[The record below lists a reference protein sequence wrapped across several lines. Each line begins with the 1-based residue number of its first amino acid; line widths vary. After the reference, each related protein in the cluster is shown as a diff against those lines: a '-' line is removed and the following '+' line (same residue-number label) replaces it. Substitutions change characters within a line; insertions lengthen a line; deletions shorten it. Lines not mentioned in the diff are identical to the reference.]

1 MSLVI
6 QPSSTRQPTRVP
18 WRLKTR
24 SPVVAAGAL
33 LATGVVLGLLLSGG
47 LGAAERLRRL
57 ERELAEERER
67 HASYRDG
74 VAKHFVATSDRFR
87 TLTREYTALCAE
99 LADGARSLCPD
110 QPLDLGR
117 GLGPGPAPELRSGV
131 GSGSENPAT
140 ATS

>member
-1 MSLVI
+1 MEFGV
-6 QPSSTRQPTRVP
+6 
-18 WRLKTR
+18 WG
-24 SPVVAAGAL
+24 VVAAGAL

-87 TLTREYTALCAE
+87 TLTREYTAL
-99 LADGARSLCPD
+99 G
-110 QPLDLGR
+110 GR
-117 GLGPGPAPELRSGV
+117 AQMASPFRYD
-131 GSGSENPAT
+131 
-140 ATS
+140 